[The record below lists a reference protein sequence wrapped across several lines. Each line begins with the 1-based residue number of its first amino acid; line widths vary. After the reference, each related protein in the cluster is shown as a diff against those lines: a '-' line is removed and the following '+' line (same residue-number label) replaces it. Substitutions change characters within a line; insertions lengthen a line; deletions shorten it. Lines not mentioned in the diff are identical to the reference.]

1 MLEER
6 CSKLIIQ
13 LYELEKKL
21 EMFKWTSLM
30 IYRNSPKKES
40 RRFLRDRFWRIRTY
54 VLYLRKPLSYK
65 TSICIFCICFWRAL
79 RWKRKVSHVKK
90 LSFWKN
96 LKYFFIDLNLG
107 SYACLPFVSIHG
119 KKCSRNLFKL
129 ARFIGTICF
138 KVNLDQLTTQKHGSW
153 EVKHTNPNNKF
164 SHLQSIFTSSSIDN
178 RRKEVSTKLWYSTM
192 GRSAMHRLSPFS
204 GIVRACAHALIFF
217 TAVSKR
223 DVVSHD
229 V

>member
-1 MLEER
+1 MNVLNDLQKLAKKGIQTFLKGSFLAYMYVRIVSPKPFELPNIYLHFLHMLLK
-6 CSKLIIQ
+6 SSQ
-13 LYELEKKL
+13 VEKKSQPCKKVVIL
-21 EMFKWTSLM
+21 KKSKMFLHKFKP
-30 IYRNSPKKES
+30 RES
-40 RRFLRDRFWRIRTY
+40 
-54 VLYLRKPLSYK
+54 
-65 TSICIFCICFWRAL
+65 
-79 RWKRKVSHVKK
+79 
-90 LSFWKN
+90 
-96 LKYFFIDLNLG
+96 
-107 SYACLPFVSIHG
+107 CLPFVSIHG

-164 SHLQSIFTSSSIDN
+164 SHLQSMFTSSSIDN

-192 GRSAMHRLSPFS
+192 GRSAMHWLSPFS